1 MTNRKV
7 LNKSVN
13 NTNSE
18 NSVVEALFGNN
29 NSVTSNKEKWY
40 YNILPHIKKQK
51 EFSDNQIDIL
61 EEVKSLLET
70 GKTEENIELCKKLTN
85 VHRIIE
91 NTHARRR
98 LEKKDFRIIKTY
110 LIIVGIIFLASYINI
125 DVTTN
130 CFLSKVS
137 FSVSDSV
144 IKVLLTTT
152 TANIIGLGLIVLRG
166 HFLANQGMEDRK
178 NNLKNTKSQKK

>member
-70 GKTEENIELCKKLTN
+70 GKTEENIELCKK
-85 VHRIIE
+85 
-91 NTHARRR
+91 
-98 LEKKDFRIIKTY
+98 TY
-110 LIIVGIIFLASYINI
+110 QC
-125 DVTTN
+125 T
-130 CFLSKVS
+130 
-137 FSVSDSV
+137 
-144 IKVLLTTT
+144 
-152 TANIIGLGLIVLRG
+152 
-166 HFLANQGMEDRK
+166 
-178 NNLKNTKSQKK
+178 